1 MDSMTASIVGS
12 TAARFLARFII
23 TAGLLAASC
32 ASSSKPGIGIAKPT
46 GLTRIGNCVR
56 FKNPKHDPFENS
68 SSLHTFSSGLIWL
81 SVSPF
86 QID

>member
-46 GLTRIGNCVR
+46 GLSIIGKCAL
-56 FKNPKHDPFENS
+56 FKKS
-68 SSLHTFSSGLIWL
+68 KT
-81 SVSPF
+81 
-86 QID
+86 